1 MKKTFFVFL
10 IFIASCGYQPVYLNK
25 NLKNLEFKK
34 IIFEGE
40 KDINQRLINILTIKE
55 NDQSED
61 TLLISSSSKIEET
74 SKDSK
79 GQIRSLKTIILI
91 KLKIKDTD
99 NKLIKDKNFLKEF
112 SKKNKKNKYEL
123 VEYQN
128 DIKLNLVD
136 KISNEINFYL
146 NLE

>member
-1 MKKTFFVFL
+1 VKY
-10 IFIASCGYQPVYLNK
+10 I
-25 NLKNLEFKK
+25 
-34 IIFEGE
+34 
-40 KDINQRLINILTIKE
+40 
-55 NDQSED
+55 
-61 TLLISSSSKIEET
+61 LLISSSSKIEET

-79 GQIRSLKTIILI
+79 GQVRSLKTIILI

-112 SKKNKKNKYEL
+112 SYKNKKNKYEL